1 MLQFTM
7 HARVKPVHDG
17 EYASS
22 TVRTTSKYFW
32 QR

>member
-1 MLQFTM
+1 MD
-7 HARVKPVHDG
+7 ARVKPVHDG